1 MAGPAVHGGARV
13 YLRTPSRRAY
23 LARVIGPLADHLAAD
38 RAAQRVRVVTGWRF
52 GPHFDLFAD
61 ADPERQIDWHT
72 TGRALAEG
80 ARRHPAAGGP
90 EEPEQNYLRRAVLL
104 GQIEGVP
111 PPYLPR
117 RPHGAVDL
125 LPTDDGGRLSA
136 LRAAG
141 LSLLR
146 VPFIEAAATVHDG
159 ALLARVAEAFLA
171 LAASHPYG
179 MRFGTFSLRSHAEAF
194 LHWAAPDADYRA
206 LFEER
211 LGKDR
216 AVLEWLVRRMHDG
229 VAGEPT
235 ARWADAFHNCLA
247 EFTGEVTNDDL
258 DALTPPSAGP
268 TRRGDGPSPF
278 HAAINASGVI
288 DDPPA
293 WFAAYR
299 LTINLFYQLLPALDV
314 SPLQRFYLC
323 HAIAETVDAVFDET
337 WQARLAAL
345 QVHMAGVP

>member
-1 MAGPAVHGGARV
+1 
-13 YLRTPSRRAY
+13 
-23 LARVIGPLADHLAAD
+23 
-38 RAAQRVRVVTGWRF
+38 VVTGWRF
-52 GPHFDLFAD
+52 GPHFDLRAD
-61 ADPERQIDWHT
+61 ADSERPIDWHPL
-72 TGRALAEG
+72 GRALAEG
-80 ARRHPAAGGP
+80 AIRHPAAGGP
-90 EEPEQNYLRRAVLL
+90 EEREPNYLRRATLL

-125 LPTDDGGRLSA
+125 LPMAAGDRVDV

-146 VPFIEAAATVHDG
+146 APLVEAAATVHDG

-179 MRFGTFSLRSHAEAF
+179 IRFGTFSLRSHAEAF

-216 AVLEWLVRRMHDG
+216 AVLESLVRRMRDG

-235 ARWADAFHNCLA
+235 ARWADA
-247 EFTGEVTNDDL
+247 DL
-258 DALTPPSAGP
+258 DALAPPTAGP
-268 TRRGDGPSPF
+268 PRRDDGPSPF

-293 WFAAYR
+293 WFAGYR

-323 HAIAETVDAVFDET
+323 HAIAETVDAVFGET
-337 WQARLAAL
+337 WQARLAAV
-345 QVHMAGVP
+345 QAHMASVP

>member
-1 MAGPAVHGGARV
+1 M
-13 YLRTPSRRAY
+13 YLGTPSRRAY
-23 LARVIGPLADHLAAD
+23 LARVIGPLADRLAAD
-38 RAAQRVRVVTGWRF
+38 PAAQRVRVMTGWRF
-52 GPHFDLFAD
+52 GPHLDLCAD
-61 ADPERQIDWHT
+61 ADSRRPIDWRPF
-72 TGRALAEG
+72 GQALAEG
-80 ARRHPAAGGP
+80 ASRHPAAGGP
-90 EEPEQNYLRRAVLL
+90 EEREPSYLRRASLL

-125 LPTDDGGRLSA
+125 LPMAAGDRVDA
-136 LRAAG
+136 LRAIG

-146 VPFIEAAATVHDG
+146 APLVEAAATVHDG
-159 ALLARVAEAFLA
+159 ALLAQVAEAFLA

-179 MRFGTFSLRSHAEAF
+179 IRFGTFSLRSHAEAF

-216 AVLEWLVRRMHDG
+216 AVLEQLVRRIQDG

-235 ARWADAFHNCLA
+235 GRWADAFHNCLA
-247 EFTGEVTNDDL
+247 ELTGEVTNDDL
-258 DALTPPSAGP
+258 DALTPPTAGP
-268 TRRGDGPSPF
+268 TRRDDGPSPF

-293 WFAAYR
+293 WFAGYR
-299 LTINLFYQLLPALDV
+299 LTINLFYQVLPALDV

-323 HAIAETVDAVFDET
+323 HAIAETVDAVFGET
-337 WQARLAAL
+337 WQTRLAAV
-345 QVHMAGVP
+345 QAHMAGVP